1 MSDQIHDQITAYAL
15 WSTFGDLST
24 EVVGAAKAR
33 ILDTLGAL
41 AAGFD
46 GTPCMQLRH
55 MASELYRQPGA
66 TIVGTARTTSVDMA
80 AFVNG
85 TTARYAELNDTYHVP
100 GKPGVHPSDVILP
113 LLAVGE
119 YCRSA
124 GPEFLTA
131 VVAGYEV
138 CLALAE
144 AAPANGF
151 DNTNWVALGVAV
163 GSAILLKL
171 SEDAIRQCISLVVV
185 SGNALLRSRRGD
197 VSPWKSAAS
206 GHAGSAGVFA
216 ALLAA
221 EGIGAPTMPFSGTG
235 GWLEVVA
242 RHPVELVLPE
252 PAGSQRILATI
263 IKPRAACGAAI
274 PAILAAEAA
283 YRQGVELDKITEVVV
298 QTYRDAY
305 RKNAVGDHHWA
316 PATRETADHSIP
328 YVVAAA
334 LVDGT
339 VGPSQYNHGRLH
351 SAVLRD
357 LIAKVRVEE
366 SAEFTEAYESMP
378 VVHRTRVSV
387 SLADGETAQGES
399 GGRFGDISDAMSAEQ
414 VADKFNG
421 LVAPIL
427 GSTGVEQLVQY
438 VNSLEALDDVGAVP
452 HLLSGLEKAG
462 DPHVG

>member
-1 MSDQIHDQITAYAL
+1 MSDQIHDQITDYVRRSA
-15 WSTFGDLST
+15 FDELSA
-24 EVVGAAKAR
+24 EVIDAAKAR

-46 GTPCMQLRH
+46 GKPCAQLRQ

-66 TIVGTARTTSVDMA
+66 TIVGTTRTTSVDMA
-80 AFVNG
+80 ALVNG

-100 GKPGVHPSDVILP
+100 GKPGVHPSDVVFP
-113 LLAVGE
+113 LLAVAE
-119 YCRSA
+119 HCRA
-124 GPEFLTA
+124 TGPEFLTA

-138 CLALAE
+138 CLAMAE

-151 DNTNWVALGVAV
+151 DNTNWVALGAAA
-163 GSAILLKL
+163 GSATLLKL
-171 SEDAIRQCISLVVV
+171 PEEAIRQCISLVVV

-206 GHAGSAGVFA
+206 GHAGRAGVFA

-221 EGIGAPTMPFSGTG
+221 QGMGAPTMPFSGTG

-252 PAGSQRILATI
+252 PAGSERILATI

-274 PAILAAEAA
+274 PAILAAEAVH
-283 YRQGVELDKITEVVV
+283 RQGVELGQITEVKV

-305 RKNAVGDHHWA
+305 RKNAIGAHHWA
-316 PATRETADHSIP
+316 PTTRETADHSIP

-366 SAEFTEAYESMP
+366 NPEFTEAYDATP

-387 SLADGETAQGES
+387 SLTGGEVAHGES
-399 GGRFGDISDAMSAEQ
+399 GGGFGDIGDPLSLAQ
-414 VADKFNG
+414 VAEKFNG
-421 LVAPIL
+421 VVVPIL
-427 GSTGVEQLVQY
+427 GSTGADQLVQY
-438 VNSLEALDDVGAVP
+438 VNSIESLDNVRALP
-452 HLLSGLEKAG
+452 HLFGGLQRAG
-462 DPHVG
+462 DPHAG